1 MPMSVLEDQM
11 CSLSIFFLPR
21 DKMQLPMKQGNRFS
35 VSSSF
40 LNLNIKIIM
49 ILVGT
54 KGLIWRGSV

>member
-1 MPMSVLEDQM
+1 M
-11 CSLSIFFLPR
+11 CSLSIANETG
-21 DKMQLPMKQGNRFS
+21 QSIS